1 MNSHVGYFMKLIPT
15 EIPTAGIPF
24 ARKTS
29 VIECCSYV
37 HRQKKKK
44 KIKIL
49 IDVHILLWW
58 SGMHVK
64 INASNVNM
72 LILTI
77 PSTLFYIILYVYRLT
92 LNVLSV
98 L

>member
-1 MNSHVGYFMKLIPT
+1 M
-15 EIPTAGIPF
+15 
-24 ARKTS
+24 
-29 VIECCSYV
+29 
-37 HRQKKKK
+37 
-44 KIKIL
+44 

-58 SGMHVK
+58 KGFGCMTQSGMHVK

-77 PSTLFYIILYVYRLT
+77 PSTLFYIILYVTRLT